1 MATAK
6 GKKATGTKEFFTP
19 RPSRRREDADPQD
32 GGGSPSQSPNSATGT
47 NEGDLLVFTT
57 RMETLF
63 KDFSSALSTRLDAVS
78 ADIRKDIQEI
88 GERTSHLENKM
99 SEMANA
105 HNEMA
110 TAIESMEA
118 KLLQCTTKLADL
130 EDRSRR
136 HNLKIRGIP
145 ETIHPRDLMAYV
157 TDFFTH
163 LLPGVAHD
171 TLLMDRIHRIPK
183 PPSAP
188 HKASRDVILKMHYY
202 KPREDVLRAMRK
214 PEKLGSQYE
223 HLEIYPDFSK
233 ATLQQR
239 RMFRPLTTSLR
250 EAGILYRWGFPTKLI
265 ILREDV
271 TTVLTSPTE
280 GRITLESWGL
290 KITEDAQDRRPILK
304 KVTPDWRQR

>member
-6 GKKATGTKEFFTP
+6 GKIASGTKEFFTP
-19 RPSRRREDADPQD
+19 RPSKRREDADPQN
-32 GGGSPSQSPNSATGT
+32 GGGSPSHSPASAAGT
-47 NEGDLLVFTT
+47 SEVDLMVFTT

-63 KDFSSALSTRLDAVS
+63 KEFSSSLSARLDTMS

-88 GERTSHLENKM
+88 GDRTSHLENKM
-99 SEMANA
+99 SEMADNT
-105 HNEMA
+105 MA
-110 TAIESMEA
+110 AAVESLET
-118 KLLQCTTKLADL
+118 KLLQCTNKLADL

-157 TDFFTH
+157 TDLFTH
-163 LLPGVAHD
+163 LLPRVALD

-188 HKASRDVILKMHYY
+188 QKAPRDVILKMHYY

-214 PEKLGSQYE
+214 PEILGSQYD

-239 RMFRPLTTSLR
+239 RLFHPLTTSLR
-250 EAGILYRWGFPTKLI
+250 DAGILYRWGFPTKLI
-265 ILREDV
+265 VLCDGV

-290 KITEDAQDRRPILK
+290 QLNKDAQERRSTLK

>member
-6 GKKATGTKEFFTP
+6 GKKTPGTKEFFTP
-19 RPSRRREDADPQD
+19 RPSKRREDTDSQN
-32 GGGSPSQSPNSATGT
+32 GGGSPSHSPASTAGT
-47 NEGDLLVFTT
+47 SEGDLMAFTA
-57 RMETLF
+57 RMENLF
-63 KDFSSALSTRLDAVS
+63 KEFSSSLSARLDTVS

-88 GERTSHLENKM
+88 GDRTSHLENKM
-99 SEMANA
+99 SEMADA
-105 HNEMA
+105 HNAMA
-110 TAIESMEA
+110 AAVESLES
-118 KLLQCTTKLADL
+118 KLLQCTNKLADL

-157 TDFFTH
+157 TDLFTH
-163 LLPGVAHD
+163 LLPGVAPD

-188 HKASRDVILKMHYY
+188 QKAPRDVILKMHYY

-214 PEKLGSQYE
+214 PEILGSQYD

-233 ATLQQR
+233 VTLQQR
-239 RMFRPLTTSLR
+239 RLFRPLTMALR
-250 EAGILYRWGFPTKLI
+250 DAGILYRWGFPTKLI
-265 ILREDV
+265 VLREGV

-280 GRITLESWGL
+280 G
-290 KITEDAQDRRPILK
+290 Q
-304 KVTPDWRQR
+304 